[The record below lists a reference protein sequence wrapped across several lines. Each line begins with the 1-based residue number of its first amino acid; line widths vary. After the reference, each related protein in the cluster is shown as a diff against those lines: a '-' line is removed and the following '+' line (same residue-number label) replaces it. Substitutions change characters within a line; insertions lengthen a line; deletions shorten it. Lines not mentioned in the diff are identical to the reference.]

1 MDASNQWI
9 YLHSTTQYKTI
20 WRIIIKICKKY
31 TTVLIPTNSNTVVCL
46 PLSTNKQQFSSYCF
60 SFQSQISLLQ
70 TIALNHCY
78 PPFPIKPLL
87 LNFILLF
94 SLSPFIP
101 TVVPY
106 ALLKPTPTVR
116 SLSLITSVHNFL
128 PTVHLR
134 YVILFSLKAT
144 ITQWHTFPIPTHFPS
159 IQIYL
164 YSKFILTFL
173 SSFHLL
179 PLLSYTLSLPS
190 LCSMSPWPACWNVW
204 LGTTA
209 WECVACGSANW
220 DLRTV
225 QERVQSSGR
234 FPCPFPG
241 CRVMLHWLHLLPTNR
256 TAGGYEGSKLH
267 TKINNFSLHIF
278 KPFPPPSLSCLCS
291 VRFGLATKSVVFV
304 LQPISMN

>member
-1 MDASNQWI
+1 MTYIPDPHTLP
-9 YLHSTTQYKTI
+9 LHS
-20 WRIIIKICKKY
+20 
-31 TTVLIPTNSNTVVCL
+31 N
-46 PLSTNKQQFSSYCF
+46 
-60 SFQSQISLLQ
+60 LLVFEIH
-70 TIALNHCY
+70 TH
-78 PPFPIKPLL
+78 
-87 LNFILLF
+87 F
-94 SLSPFIP
+94 SLIFSPSP
-101 TVVPY
+101 P
-106 ALLKPTPTVR
+106 P
-116 SLSLITSVHNFL
+116 
-128 PTVHLR
+128 
-134 YVILFSLKAT
+134 
-144 ITQWHTFPIPTHFPS
+144 
-159 IQIYL
+159 
-164 YSKFILTFL
+164 FILTL
-173 SSFHLL
+173 SSLSVQHVPLACLL
-179 PLLSYTLSLPS
+179 K
-190 LCSMSPWPACWNVW
+190 CVW

-291 VRFGLATKSVVFV
+291 VRFGLATKSVIFV